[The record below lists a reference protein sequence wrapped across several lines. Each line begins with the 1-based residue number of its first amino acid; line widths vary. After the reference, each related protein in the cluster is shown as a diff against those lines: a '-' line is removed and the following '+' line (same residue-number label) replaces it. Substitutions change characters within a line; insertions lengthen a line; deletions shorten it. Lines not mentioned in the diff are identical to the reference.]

1 MLGLYHFAVVYLPA
15 MSMVAAEISCR
26 NEAGDPIDWFVVYKL
41 PMLNDST
48 GSGLDY
54 LYMDSTNQ
62 EWQISKFQI
71 NTTKSAVGQVL
82 QQLYQDYD
90 KDDTVYMI
98 YNDAPPNVKNSSR
111 KGHTKGVL
119 FFDTSQGFWLIHSVP
134 HFPPSP
140 EDGYGYPSTGKR
152 FGQTAI
158 CVTYPYSEFKEIANQ
173 LLYYNPNVYNCSVP
187 NMYQKELWMLHKICL
202 GGHFPWIDSTRLTQ
216 LNSARG
222 EVFLNFAKS
231 KYFVDDIY
239 TAWIAQKLR
248 TNMFVESWISREQLP
263 SNCSLQYHVYNIK
276 RIGLPT
282 QSSFQSFYDHSKWC
296 VSQSNG
302 DLWTCIGDLNRHPL
316 QTRRSGGFIC
326 TQNKHIYTAFRN
338 MVLYYKN
345 CTDTE
350 NKM

>member
-1 MLGLYHFAVVYLPA
+1 MFGLYQFAVLYLIA

-41 PMLNDST
+41 PMLKMNGST

-90 KDDTVYMI
+90 KNNTVYMI
-98 YNDAPPNVKNSSR
+98 YNDAPPNVTNSTR
-111 KGHTKGVL
+111 KGHTKA
-119 FFDTSQGFWLIHSVP
+119 T
-134 HFPPSP
+134 
-140 EDGYGYPSTGKR
+140 
-152 FGQTAI
+152 
-158 CVTYPYSEFKEIANQ
+158 Q

-187 NMYQKELWMLHKICL
+187 DIYQKEMWMLHKICL

-231 KYFVDDIY
+231 KYFIDDIFA
-239 TAWIAQKLR
+239 AWIAQKLR
-248 TNMFVESWISREQLP
+248 TNMLVESWQSRQQLS
-263 SNCSLQYHVYNIK
+263 SNCSLQYHVYNIN

-282 QSSFQSFYDHSKWC
+282 QSTFQTFYDHSKWC
-296 VSQSNG
+296 VSQSNE
-302 DLWTCIGDLNRHPL
+302 DLWTCIGDLNRHPA

-350 NKM
+350 YKI